1 MVGPAVW
8 RFTFKAFTVD
18 PCIQSGP
25 EDLAVPGGGA
35 SVLRLSFGR
44 RWVGIL
50 PVAQYLDS

>member
-25 EDLAVPGGGA
+25 EDLAVPGGGR
-35 SVLRLSFGR
+35 VF
-44 RWVGIL
+44 
-50 PVAQYLDS
+50 